1 MTIAADATVAP
12 RTPLRVGLRYDMR
25 VPAEFGRSTQELY
38 GAALEQASW
47 AEAKG
52 FDDIK
57 VTEHHG

>member
-1 MTIAADATVAP
+1 M
-12 RTPLRVGLRYDMR
+12 GLRYDMR